1 LSLDADDKIAP
12 INMFILAVESFKA
25 DDLLKQYCKVENREE
40 EALAT
45 CLDFLKI
52 HFSKRQI

>member
-1 LSLDADDKIAP
+1 MIKIAP

-40 EALAT
+40 EGLGYWPR
-45 CLDFLKI
+45 
-52 HFSKRQI
+52 FSQNSF